1 MLPPIDTLPAIV
13 QKLNS
18 LFEND
23 TTVPN
28 YNYIEYLPDGRG
40 FTFGKVGFTTA
51 TGDGFDVIREYSDS
65 VKNSTLANYL
75 DELQKL
81 AQRNSDD
88 TANLV
93 GFKNAWVAEAT
104 QTKYFQDKVAFTLYG
119 KPAIDYCNS
128 LGIESTLGLAIIYDA
143 IVQHGDGKDDDGI
156 KRIFKCT
163 IKTMGG
169 SPSGKTHKNKSCEK
183 IQDSEKEFL
192 KIFLA
197 EREFILQDANN
208 KETREEW
215 SQSVSRIEV
224 FQNLLLADN
233 MNLQS
238 PVVIKSEDWNTVIE

>member
-23 TTVPN
+23 TIAPN

-51 TGDGFDVIREYSDS
+51 TGDGFDVIREYTDS

-81 AQRNSDD
+81 AKRNSDD
-88 TANLV
+88 TAGLI
-93 GFKNAWVAEAT
+93 GFKNAWLTEAT
-104 QTKYFQDKVAFTLYG
+104 KTKYFQDKVAFDLYG
-119 KPAIDYCNS
+119 KPAIDYCKT

-143 IVQHGDGKDDDGI
+143 IVQHGNGKDDDGI
-156 KRIFKCT
+156 KRILKCT
-163 IKTMGG
+163 IKTLGG
-169 SPSGKTHKNKSCEK
+169 SPSGKTYKNKSCEK
-183 IQDSEKEFL
+183 ISNSEKEFL

-197 EREFILQDANN
+197 ERQFILQDANN

-215 SQSVSRIEV
+215 SESVSRIEV

-238 PVVIKSEDWNTVIE
+238 PVIIKSEDWNMVIP